1 MHCTKST
8 NYDLKKIQEETKI
21 ALKSNKVSNLPF
33 VYPELFK
40 KKTFEIRSK
49 TEGVLIFCRNID
61 VISAHKQTV
70 RLCLIK
76 TVFRGEAQTEYYAV
90 AV

>member
-1 MHCTKST
+1 MDCTKST
-8 NYDLKKIQEETKI
+8 NYDLKKIQEATKSP
-21 ALKSNKVSNLPF
+21 LKSNKVSNLPF
-33 VYPELFK
+33 VYPELFF

-70 RLCLIK
+70 VIMPNKDC
-76 TVFRGEAQTEYYAV
+76 FSG
-90 AV
+90 